1 MYPIIAKGVVTL
13 GPIVNPPNPQGEVVV
28 PDVAQGFF
36 LHPAVDNDTHV
47 LLTREGG
54 LTHAGHIT
62 YTSEPGRIDVYSD
75 NALDTGRVR
84 WALVGTD
91 DV

>member
-36 LHPAVDNDTHV
+36 LHPAVDNDAHV
-47 LLTREGG
+47 LLTRDGG
-54 LTHAGHIT
+54 FTNAGHLS
-62 YTSEPGRIDVYSD
+62 YTAELGRIDVYSN
-75 NALDTGRVR
+75 NALDTCRIR
-84 WALVGTD
+84 WALVGAD